1 MSIVLNE
8 LEWTKNAIEHYEL
21 GSNPA
26 ETLGRV
32 AKYYKYLGL
41 KKADIKKKVTEFLLR
56 CDPYASAVLWADTIE
71 SSVKYGMKHA
81 LIIIDKIV
89 VTKPEISRIKKIKGV
104 QAQRLAFTLLCIAKY
119 MKEVSPNLDWWV
131 NMPESDIMKM
141 ANINTSYKRQN
152 LLYGQLLDAGLI
164 QSSKRITNLNVRV
177 LFAEDGETAIE
188 IRDYRNLGN
197 QYMML
202 LGKQYF
208 VCQNCGLTVKAPD
221 GSPAY
226 RMKYCKDCAVKV
238 RIRQSI
244 DSVMRNRMLNTAARQ
259 SEGVNYASPGAVN
272 SAEADAKT

>member
-8 LEWTKNAIEHYEL
+8 LEWAKNAIEHYEL

-32 AKYYKYLGL
+32 AKYYKHIGM
-41 KKADIKKKVTEFLLR
+41 KKSEVKKKVEEFLLR
-56 CDPYASAVLWADTIE
+56 CDPYASTVLWADTIE
-71 SSVKYGMKHA
+71 SSVKYGMKHP
-81 LIIIDKIV
+81 LIIIDKIEI
-89 VTKPEISRIKKIKGV
+89 TKPEIAKIKTVKGV

-119 MKEVSPNLDWWV
+119 MKVVSPQTNWWV
-131 NMPESDIMKM
+131 NLPESDIMKM

-152 LLYGQLLDAGLI
+152 LLYGQLLDAGMI

-177 LFAEDGETAIE
+177 LFVEDGETAVE

-202 LGKQYF
+202 LGKPYF
-208 VCQNCGLTVKAPD
+208 VCQNCGLTVKVPD
-221 GSPAY
+221 GSQTH

-238 RIRQSI
+238 HMRQI
-244 DSVMRNRMLNTAARQ
+244 VDHVMRSRILNAASKYTDNQ
-259 SEGVNYASPGAVN
+259 QTLSGGNTNSEAT
-272 SAEADAKT
+272 AKT